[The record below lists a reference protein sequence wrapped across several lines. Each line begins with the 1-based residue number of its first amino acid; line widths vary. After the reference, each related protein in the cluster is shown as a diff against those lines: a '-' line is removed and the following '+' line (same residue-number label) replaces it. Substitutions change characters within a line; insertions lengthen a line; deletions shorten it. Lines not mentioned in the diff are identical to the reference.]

1 MKKAMK
7 KLMAALLAV
16 AMVCAMVA
24 PAFAA
29 SATSTHTITAP
40 NNDHTYEIYQIFTG
54 TPTTDATTNQTIL
67 SDIKWGANAD
77 SSYNKGDAVPDTVLT
92 DLATV
97 SGTNETAI
105 LTVVKK
111 YVDLNGTPAYTASHS
126 TSVSVPAGYYLIKDI
141 DTATVDSHTLYIV
154 EVVDKNIEITP
165 KTDAP
170 SVEKKVQENTKYPTD
185 GGYDTGYNDTADY
198 HIGDMV
204 PFKLIGRIPDMSHYQ
219 TYKYVFHDTLS
230 KAFDA
235 PDQSAIKVSLSDS
248 KATLGTDID
257 STFYTVDVTTD
268 AAGKTTITVSF
279 NDLKSVTGVAKDK
292 YIVVSYSAKLNEKA
306 SIGQGTPGN
315 TNEVYLEYSNN
326 PNGTG
331 TGKTLEDKVIVFTY
345 ELDVNKVD
353 GNNVDKKLPG
363 AKFKL
368 LNSDQTKYAQV
379 DANSKL
385 IGWTNDETTATE
397 LESDV
402 NGLFKVIGLDDGTY
416 FLKETL
422 APSGYNTLA
431 EPIKLVISANTNNGQ
446 LGSGNTTELETI
458 SVTVGNDPSASGAT
472 TVGNSAT
479 GTVNITVKNNRGTT
493 LPGTGGIG
501 TTIFYVIGGGLM
513 VAAAIL
519 LITKKDAFFLLYQF
533 HIGPAVSELR
543 LLPPV

>member
-16 AMVCAMVA
+16 AMVCAMA
-24 PAFAA
+24 IPAFAA
-29 SATSTHTITAP
+29 DGSSSTSTAAVTLYTITAP
-40 NNDHTYEIYQIFTG
+40 NNKHTYEIYQIFTG
-54 TPTTDATTNQTIL
+54 TPFTDTTGKTTL
-67 SDIKWGANAD
+67 SDIKWGKNAA
-77 SSYNKGDAVPDTVLT
+77 SGNVEGTAVSDAVLKA
-92 DLATV
+92 LAAV

-105 LTVVKK
+105 LTEVEK
-111 YVDLNGTPAYTASHS
+111 YVNLTGVPAFTTTYGSSA
-126 TSVSVPAGYYLIKDI
+126 SVPAGYYLIKD
-141 DTATVDSHTLYIV
+141 DDNATVDSHTLYLV
-154 EVVDKNIEITP
+154 EVVNQNIIIQP
-165 KTDAP
+165 KTDVP
-170 SVEKKVQENTKYPTD
+170 SVEKKVLENTKHQQDD
-185 GGYDTGYNDTADY
+185 GFGTGYNDTADY

-204 PFKLIGRIPDMSHYQ
+204 PFKLIGRIPDMSRYQ
-219 TYKYVFHDTLS
+219 TYKYVFHDTLC
-230 KAFDA
+230 KAFYA
-235 PDQSAIKVSLSDS
+235 PTKNDITVYLSDS
-248 KATLGTDID
+248 KATLGTDITNS
-257 STFYTVDVTTD
+257 STISVSTD
-268 AAGKTTITVSF
+268 TDGETTITVSF
-279 NDLKSVTGVAKDK
+279 ADLKSVIGVAKDK
-292 YIVVSYSAKLNEKA
+292 YIVVSYSAELNEKA

-326 PNGTG
+326 PKGTG
-331 TGKTLEDKVIVFTY
+331 TGRTPDDKVIVFTY
-345 ELDVNKVD
+345 ELDVTKVD
-353 GNNVDKKLPG
+353 GKDPTKNLQG

-368 LNSDQTKYAQV
+368 LNSDQTKYARV
-379 DANSKL
+379 DTTGKL
-385 IGWTNDETTATE
+385 NGWTTDETAATE
-397 LESDV
+397 LESDE

-519 LITKKDAFFLLYQF
+519 LITKKRM
-533 HIGPAVSELR
+533 ENR
-543 LLPPV
+543 

>member
-353 GNNVDKKLPG
+353 GQDDSKKLEN

-368 LNSDQTKYAQV
+368 LNSDQSAYAKV
-379 DANSKL
+379 DSNSKF
-385 IGWTNDETTATE
+385 IGWTSNEADATE
-397 LESDV
+397 LVSDEH
-402 NGLFKVIGLDDGTY
+402 GLFKVIGLDDGTY

-422 APSGYNTLA
+422 APSGYNTLTDL
-431 EPIKLVISANTNNGQ
+431 IRLVISANTSNGQ
-446 LGSGNTTELETI
+446 TGSGKTTELTTI
-458 SVTVGNDPSASGAT
+458 DVTVDNDSAKNG
-472 TVGNSAT
+472 TVAT
-479 GTVNITVKNNRGTT
+479 GTVSITVENNQGTT

-519 LITKKDAFFLLYQF
+519 LITKKRM
-533 HIGPAVSELR
+533 ENR
-543 LLPPV
+543 

>member
-1 MKKAMK
+1 MQGAARGRKKKGAFSMKKAMK

-219 TYKYVFHDTLS
+219 PYKYVFHDTLS

-519 LITKKDAFFLLYQF
+519 LITKKRM
-533 HIGPAVSELR
+533 ENR
-543 LLPPV
+543 

>member
-198 HIGDMV
+198 HIGDLV
-204 PFKLIGRIPDMSHYQ
+204 PFKLIGRIPDMNHYQ
-219 TYKYVFHDTLS
+219 TYKYVFHDTLC
-230 KAFDA
+230 KAFYA
-235 PDQSAIKVSLSDS
+235 PTENDITVYLSDS
-248 KATLGTDID
+248 KATLGTDITNS
-257 STFYTVDVTTD
+257 STISVSTD
-268 AAGKTTITVSF
+268 TDGETTITVSF
-279 NDLKSVTGVAKDK
+279 ADLKSVIGVAKDK
-292 YIVVSYSAKLNEKA
+292 YIVVSYSAELNENA

-326 PNGTG
+326 PNGIGTG
-331 TGKTLEDKVIVFTY
+331 TTPVDKVIVFTY
-345 ELDVNKVD
+345 ELDVTKVD
-353 GNNVDKKLPG
+353 GKDPTKNLQG

-368 LNSDQTKYAQV
+368 LNSDQTKYARV
-379 DANSKL
+379 DTTGKL
-385 IGWTNDETTATE
+385 NGWTTDETAATE
-397 LESDV
+397 LESDE

-416 FLKETL
+416 FLKETV

-431 EPIKLVISANTNNGQ
+431 DPIRLVIAANTNNGQ
-446 LGSGNTTELETI
+446 NGFGKTTELTTI
-458 SVTVGNDPSASGAT
+458 DVTVDNGSAKGG
-472 TVGNSAT
+472 TVAT
-479 GTVNITVKNNRGTT
+479 GTVSITVENNRGTT

-519 LITKKDAFFLLYQF
+519 LITKKRM
-533 HIGPAVSELR
+533 ENR
-543 LLPPV
+543 